1 MYVNLENIVIN
12 GKKTDLYKVYRVRA
26 FPEWVKVGGRLGI
39 QVKNKFEPPLLNGH
53 QQQWRNVFSKSKSI
67 KNRLRTSMLKDGLNE
82 LAYSIQ
88 CDILR
93 TKNMKVM

>member
-39 QVKNKFEPPLLNGH
+39 QVKNKFKPPLLNAKILHCTNSSGETYF
-53 QQQWRNVFSKSKSI
+53 QNR
-67 KNRLRTSMLKDGLNE
+67 NRLKTDFEHL
-82 LAYSIQ
+82 
-88 CDILR
+88 C
-93 TKNMKVM
+93 